1 MVSRRN
7 FIRTAGIGL
16 AGYTF
21 TSQASI
27 LDSPW
32 KADNVDFI
40 SLRPA
45 INKRNFT
52 SKAVE
57 ETIEKVKSSIAD
69 PELAWLF
76 ENCFP
81 NTLDTTVTY
90 SVVNGRP
97 DTFVI
102 TGDIHAMWLRDS
114 SAQVWPY
121 LPLTRQDEPL
131 RKLIAG
137 VINRQVKCILLDPYA
152 NAFLDGNKISEWK
165 SDLTE
170 MKPGIHERK
179 WEIDSLCYPIRL
191 AYGYWKTTGDTSV
204 FDTEWQK
211 AMELIYST
219 FIQQQRKTN
228 RGPYSFK
235 RTTAWQTDTVPGNGW
250 GNPQKAVGLITS
262 IFRPSDDATIFPFL
276 IPSNYFAI
284 TSLRQLAEI
293 CTKVT
298 GNKTLATNAL
308 KLADEVEG
316 ALKQYAVS
324 EHLNYGKVISYEV
337 DGFGN
342 RLQMND
348 SNVPSLLSMPYLG
361 CMATTDPLY
370 QNTRRFLLSDDNPWF
385 FRGKAAAGIGSPHTL
400 SDKIWPMTIIMQAMT
415 STNPDE
421 IRNCLQMLK
430 TTHAGKGFMH
440 ESFNKDNPEDFTRS
454 WFAWANTL
462 FGELIIKIHAENPEI
477 LQVR

>member
-1 MVSRRN
+1 MTSRRN
-7 FIRTAGIGL
+7 FIKTTGIGL
-16 AGYTF
+16 VGLTLTAQNSVLAYQLNR
-21 TSQASI
+21 S
-27 LDSPW
+27 
-32 KADNVDFI
+32 VDFT
-40 SLRPA
+40 SLRPHVG
-45 INKRNFT
+45 KRKFV

-57 ETIEKVKSSIAD
+57 ETIVKVKTGISD
-69 PELAWLF
+69 PEIAWLF

-81 NTLDTTVTY
+81 NTLDTTVTF
-90 SVVNGRP
+90 SELGGKP

-102 TGDIHAMWLRDS
+102 TGDIKAMWLRDS

-121 LPLTRQDEPL
+121 LPLTKQDEPL

-152 NAFLDGNKISEWK
+152 NAFLDGNEISEWK

-191 AYGYWKTTGDTSV
+191 AYRYWKTTGDTSV

-211 AMELIYST
+211 AMELVYAT
-219 FIQQQRKTN
+219 FIQQQRKTG

-235 RTTAWQTDTVPGNGW
+235 RVTAWQTDTVPGNGW
-250 GNPQKAVGLITS
+250 GNPQRPVGLITS

-276 IPSNYFAI
+276 IPSNYFAV

-293 CTKVT
+293 CDKIT
-298 GNKTLATNAL
+298 GNKTLASNSR
-308 KLADEVEG
+308 KLADEVEN
-316 ALKQYAVS
+316 ALKLFAIS
-324 EHLNYGKVISYEV
+324 EHLNYGKVVSYEV

-342 RLQMND
+342 RLMMDD
-348 SNVPSLLSMPYLG
+348 SNVPSLLSLPYLG
-361 CMATTDPLY
+361 CMDAENPLY
-370 QNTRRFLLSDDNPWF
+370 QNTRRFLLGDDNPWF
-385 FRGKAAAGIGSPHTL
+385 FRGKAANGIGSPHTL
-400 SDKIWPMTIIMQAMT
+400 TDKIWPMTIIMQAMT
-415 STNPDE
+415 SNDKDE

-440 ESFNKDNPEDFTRS
+440 ESFNKDKPENFTRS

-462 FGELIIKIHAENPEI
+462 FGELIIKIHSEHPEI
-477 LQVR
+477 LKNS